1 MNNKCFKRK
10 RRVDTNIKYHLDS
23 WTCWTYLLC
32 FNIRLYRFLCKW
44 QPKINCWS
52 ETTVNHYYSNFNDS
66 SINFQY
72 NLIYYLEFNNKNS
85 CLALKINN
93 IKHKNIYFSIFH
105 FSFVV
110 KIIFLTEIPNLN
122 QSLYCGF
129 NNCSSSFYSM
139 AFHFWILLFI
149 DFELMTTHF
158 PIS

>member
-1 MNNKCFKRK
+1 MNNKYFKRK

-52 ETTVNHYYSNFNDS
+52 ETTVNHYYSNFHES

-85 CLALKINN
+85 CLALKINS
-93 IKHKNIYFSIFH
+93 IKHKKTYISVFSISLLLLNTFLNWNSKSKSVSLLWFQQLQLIFFTQWH
-105 FSFVV
+105 FTSEYSYLL
-110 KIIFLTEIPNLN
+110 ILN
-122 QSLYCGF
+122 
-129 NNCSSSFYSM
+129 
-139 AFHFWILLFI
+139 
-149 DFELMTTHF
+149 
-158 PIS
+158 